1 MNREAL
7 SLANDCGTSLPVEF
21 SEFVETIEK
30 SIKLNPPQ
38 DRMGKGISPAE
49 LEKETRQIEKGL
61 DHTGFIPEPGVVPFT
76 PNHPLVLGE
85 TGS

>member
-7 SLANDCGTSLPVEF
+7 SLASDCSTSLPIEF

-49 LEKETRQIEKGL
+49 LEKETRQVEKGL
-61 DHTGFIPEPGVVPFT
+61 EHTGFIQEPEVVSLTANQSF
-76 PNHPLVLGE
+76 VLGE